1 MNDAGPLE
9 PRSIARRTGG
19 RVSASLR
26 ARPGQRGAPQAP
38 PGALSMSR
46 WATLT
51 SRSLLSR

>member
-19 RVSASLR
+19 RVSASPR
-26 ARPGQRGAPQAP
+26 ARPGSAVPQAP

-51 SRSLLSR
+51 SRSPLSR